1 MNKLK
6 NIFAIVVVLLFAV
19 SCEKEID
26 NLDKLNN
33 VTPPANITVTYDIT
47 QDNTGLV
54 TIMPQAEGV
63 TGFKVKFGDVENEEA
78 TEFGLNDLITHTY
91 AEGTYTVEVMGM
103 GLTGLTTS
111 YSEEL
116 TVSFR
121 APENITVSVTPDDV
135 NPRVVNVTASAD
147 YAAVMDVFFG
157 DVEDEV
163 PTTILPGE
171 TATHE
176 YEAPGDYELK
186 VIARSGGEATA
197 EYTETIN
204 IAAASDPIFLPIDF
218 ESFTV
223 NYAFSDFG
231 GNTATVID
239 NPDPSGV
246 NTSDKV
252 AQSFK
257 EENSEVWAGSLLTLG
272 SPIDFTTNK
281 IFKMKVWTP
290 KVGDT
295 VLLKVENLDSGE
307 IFHEVKTVTTVA
319 NEWEELEFNFS
330 GVNTEN
336 EYQKVVVFF
345 DFGVVGDGTN
355 YYFDDIKLT
364 SSTPSGG
371 IVGTWKVASEVGAI
385 GVGPGQGDISWWST
399 TEEDLTTR
407 ACYFDDEYVFGADGS
422 FMNVLGSETWVEAW
436 QGNDP
441 EGCAAPVYPHD
452 GSNPATY
459 VYDEAAGT
467 VTLNAVGAYLG
478 IAKAYNMGELTT
490 PDDAPESITYIIEFS
505 EGGTRMTVDIQI
517 SDEGWWR
524 YILVK
529 EGGGGGGSTPWDGT
543 WQVAPEAGSIGV
555 GPTQGDISWW
565 SIDDAGVADR
575 ACYYDDTYVFGTD
588 GSFMNVLGAET
599 WVEGWQGGSDACAA
613 PVAPHDGSNAATFT
627 WNEAESTVTLNGLGA
642 YLGIPKAVNGAELAS
657 PDEAPDSV
665 TYIVEFQENNTIAI
679 VDIKTSP
686 EGEEGWWRY
695 KLIKN

>member
-6 NIFAIVVVLLFAV
+6 NIFAIVVVLLFAA

-63 TGFKVKFGDVENEEA
+63 TGYMVKFGDVENEVA
-78 TEFGLNDLITHTY
+78 TEFGLSDVISHIY
-91 AEGTYTVEVMGM
+91 AEGTYTVEITGV

-121 APENITVSVTPDDV
+121 APENISVTITPDDV
-135 NPRVVNVTASAD
+135 NPRIINVSASAD
-147 YAAVMDVFFG
+147 YAAVMDIYFG

-163 PTTILPGE
+163 PVTILPGE

-176 YEAPGDYELK
+176 YEDPGDYELK
-186 VIARSGGEATA
+186 VIARSGGEATT
-197 EYTETIN
+197 EYTETIT
-204 IAAASDPIFLPIDF
+204 ISEASDPVNLPIDF

-223 NYAFSDFG
+223 NYAFGDFG

-239 NPDPSGV
+239 NPDPSGL
-246 NTSDKV
+246 NTSDRV
-252 AQSFK
+252 AQAFK
-257 EENSEVWAGSLLTLG
+257 QEGAEVWAGSLLTLE
-272 SPIDFTTNK
+272 SPMDFTDNK
-281 IFKMKVWTP
+281 LFKMKVWSP
-290 KVGDT
+290 GVGDT
-295 VLLKVENLDSGE
+295 VLMKVENLDNGE
-307 IFHEVKTVTTVA
+307 IFHEVKTLTTVA
-319 NEWEELEFNFS
+319 NEWEQLEFNFA
-330 GVNTEN
+330 GINTSES
-336 EYQKVVVFF
+336 YQKVVVFF
-345 DFGVVGDGTN
+345 DFGNVGTGST
-355 YYFDDIKLT
+355 YYFDDIVLT
-364 SSTPSGG
+364 SSNISGG
-371 IVGTWKVASEVGAI
+371 LVGTWKLAQEAGAI
-385 GVGPGQGDISWWST
+385 GVGPGQGDISWWSI
-399 TEEDLTTR
+399 DDQGVIDR

-422 FMNVLGSETWVEAW
+422 FMNVLGDETWVEAW

-441 EGCAAPVYPHD
+441 EGCAAPVFPHD

-459 VYDEAAGT
+459 VYDEGAGT
-467 VTLNAVGAYLG
+467 ITLNAVGAYLG

-490 PDDAPESITYIIEFS
+490 PDDAPESITYIVEFS
-505 EGGTRMTVDIQI
+505 EGGTRMTIDIQI

-524 YILVK
+524 YIMVK

-565 SIDDAGVADR
+565 SIDDAGVAQR

-599 WVEGWQGGSDACAA
+599 WVEGWQGGDDACAA
-613 PVAPHDGSNAATFT
+613 PVAPHDGSNPATFT
-627 WNEAESTVTLNGLGA
+627 WNEAAGTLTLNGVGS
-642 YLGIPKAVNGAELAS
+642 YLGIPKAVNGSELAS

-665 TYIVEFQENNTIAI
+665 TYIVEFQDNNTAI